1 VTRLWWVRHGPTHLK
16 SMVGWSDPP
25 ADLTDQDAVQRLAQ
39 FLPAA
44 ASVVSSDLLRARAT
58 ADAIAGP
65 RQRLPDT
72 PDLREINFGDWEL
85 KTFAD
90 VDEVQPDLIRDFL
103 ENPGDVRAPDGES
116 WNQVRTR
123 VDRSVDTLINLH
135 RGHDLILVAHFGVI
149 LSQLQRAR
157 DISANA
163 AFAHKI
169 DNLSVTRMEFDG
181 AWVVDLINH
190 VP

>member
-1 VTRLWWVRHGPTHLK
+1 MTRLWWVRHGPTHLK

>member
-1 VTRLWWVRHGPTHLK
+1 
-16 SMVGWSDPP
+16 MVGWSDPP